1 MEPFEINEQGEFIS
15 DSGREYSLLEGM
27 TIGGKYTSDIA
38 FIIDYT
44 DKPSGVLVAWLY
56 GADDPGLM
64 KDVERL
70 VRRYE
75 STGERLI

>member
-1 MEPFEINEQGEFIS
+1 MGSFEINEQGEFIS

-27 TIGGKYTSDIA
+27 TLGGKYTSDIA

-44 DKPSGVLVAWLY
+44 DSPSGVLVAWLY
-56 GADDPGLM
+56 GANDPTLM
-64 KDVERL
+64 RDVENL
-70 VRRYE
+70 VHKYE

>member
-1 MEPFEINEQGEFIS
+1 MEPFEINEQGEFRS

-27 TIGGKYTSDIA
+27 TYGGNYTSDIA
-38 FIIDYT
+38 FILDYT

-56 GADDPGLM
+56 GANNPDLM
-64 KDVERL
+64 KDVENL
-70 VRRYE
+70 VHRYE